1 MGNSKSAII
10 LNKNHITG
18 FPITKELFQ
27 LALNVTDPWFVS
39 DIKFDAEA
47 KRLDVYIDFKKGSVF
62 SYEYIET
69 RTETK
74 KETIDAKEIE
84 VETIAETRRETFDN
98 LKAYDTK
105 NKTWRHLNFFEH
117 ECYLNARVPRIK
129 LPNGKTKLI
138 QTPWEGLN
146 NGFTLL
152 FEAFLLQLCQAMP
165 VNKVASITKTSDDKL
180 WDMCERY
187 IDKTREY
194 EDFNDIESIGL
205 DETSRAKGHEYITLF
220 VDLQK
225 RRTIFITEGKDNTT
239 VKRFAEDFE
248 EHNGEIENIKNV
260 SCDMSPAFIKGVKE
274 NLPQAEITF
283 DKFHILKIIN
293 EAVNSVRKQEATTNK
308 LLTGTKYIWLKN
320 YNNLTKNQKET
331 LNSFT
336 MSNMNT
342 KTMRAYNIRQSFQDI
357 YQASSQEEFVTYLN
371 KWYFWATHSRLE
383 PMIKAAKTIKRHWD
397 GIVKWYESKI
407 NNGILEGLNSVI
419 QAAKSKARGYKYTT
433 PKSQYNFSKILI
445 PS

>member
-1 MGNSKSAII
+1 M
-10 LNKNHITG
+10 
-18 FPITKELFQ
+18 
-27 LALNVTDPWFVS
+27 ALNVTDPWFVS
-39 DIKFDAEA
+39 DIKFDAET
-47 KRLDVYIDFKKGSVF
+47 KRLDVYIDFEKGSLF

-84 VETIAETRRETFDN
+84 VETITEIGRETFDN

-117 ECYLNARVPRIK
+117 ECYLNARVPRVK

-138 QTPWEGLN
+138 QTPWEGLS

-152 FEAFLLQLCQAMP
+152 FEALLLQLCQAMP
-165 VNKVASITKTSDDKL
+165 VNKVVNITKTSDDKL
-180 WDMCERY
+180 WDMLDKY
-187 IDKTREY
+187 IDKTRKY
-194 EDFNDIESIGL
+194 EDFKEIDSIGL
-205 DETSRAKGHEYITLF
+205 DGTSRAKGHEYITLF
-220 VDLQK
+220 VDLK
-225 RRTIFITEGKDNTT
+225 ERRTIFITEGKDNTT
-239 VKRFAEDFE
+239 VKRFAEDFQK
-248 EHNGEIENIKNV
+248 HNGEINNIKNV

-293 EAVNSVRKQEATTNK
+293 EAVNSVRKQEVTTNK

-320 YNNLTKNQKET
+320 YNNLTLKQKET
-331 LNSFT
+331 LDSLT
-336 MSNMNT
+336 MSNMNI

-383 PMIKAAKTIKRHWD
+383 PILKAAKTIKRHWD

-419 QAAKSKARGYKYTT
+419 QAAKSKARGYKTFKNYKIIVYLLTG
-433 PKSQYNFSKILI
+433 KLDFSLVNSKFREI
-445 PS
+445 